1 MIKTTKTT
9 YCPKKLITNNYLLTI
24 CCTSKKIIIYRLKM
38 FIHQES
44 CKVFLGSSLFKYLK
58 NFFQN
63 ESVKAVIAHT
73 FPPGM
78 RNGNAGVSRREIAVF
93 DLQA

>member
-24 CCTSKKIIIYRLKM
+24 RRTSKKKKIIYRLKM

-44 CKVFLGSSLFKYLK
+44 RKVFLK
-58 NFFQN
+58 NCAWHWL
-63 ESVKAVIAHT
+63 S
-73 FPPGM
+73 
-78 RNGNAGVSRREIAVF
+78 
-93 DLQA
+93 